1 MRHDVPVFGR
11 RIGESVM
18 RPSAYVRLRNA
29 RSEVA
34 VVTAP
39 AGCFLPGGGIET
51 GETAEAA
58 AVREAREET
67 GLVVRI
73 VGLAACAVEHV
84 AGYEKQCTF
93 FDAEVVAEGP
103 RAEAD
108 HVLSWLPQAEAAARL
123 TPESHRWAL
132 GQDASTQSWN
142 RVADDW
148 AAHAATNDYRNQFL
162 MPRTLGLLG
171 DVRGKRVLDLGCG
184 EGGYAR
190 ELARRGAQV
199 VAVDGS
205 ARLIELAQAQ
215 PAAGVEYRCRNAA
228 ALFGIEGAFDL
239 VLAAMSLMDV
249 QDYPGA
255 IREAHRVL
263 KPGGELFMSVL
274 HPCFTTSIA
283 RWARRPDGELEMF
296 EVDRYFD
303 RVSWEERVTEKF
315 ADTVTRR
322 HRPLTDMMG
331 VPLAA
336 GFVLREFIEPEPD
349 DAELALSR
357 RFRKQKRI
365 PYFLFLRWQRATSVA
380 VAPPAEP

>member
-1 MRHDVPVFGR
+1 MGHDVPVFGR
-11 RIGESVM
+11 RIGESVV

-29 RSEVA
+29 RGEVA

-51 GETAEAA
+51 GETAEEA
-58 AVREAREET
+58 AVRETREET

-73 VGLAACAVEHV
+73 VGLGARAVEHV
-84 AGYEKQCTF
+84 AGYEKLCTF
-93 FDAEVVAEGP
+93 FDAEVVADDKPSAEG
-103 RAEAD
+103 E
-108 HVLSWLPQAEAAARL
+108 HVLSWLPQVEAAARL
-123 TPESHRWAL
+123 TPQSHRWAL
-132 GQDASTQSWN
+132 GQDSSTQSWN

-162 MPRTLGLLG
+162 MPRMLALLG

-190 ELARRGAQV
+190 ALAGRGAEV

-215 PAAGVEYRCRNAA
+215 PVAGVEYRCLNAA
-228 ALFGIEGAFDL
+228 ALFGLEGAFDL
-239 VLAAMSLMDV
+239 VMAAMSLMDV
-249 QDYPGA
+249 QDYAGA

-283 RWARRPDGELEMF
+283 RWGRRGDGDLEVF

-303 RVSWEERVTEKF
+303 RVSWEERVTETF

-322 HRPLTDMMG
+322 HRPLTDLMG
-331 VPLAA
+331 APLEA
-336 GFVLREFIEPEPD
+336 GFILRDLIEPEPD

-365 PYFLFLRWQRATSVA
+365 PYFLFLRWQRAASDVTTDDS
-380 VAPPAEP
+380 